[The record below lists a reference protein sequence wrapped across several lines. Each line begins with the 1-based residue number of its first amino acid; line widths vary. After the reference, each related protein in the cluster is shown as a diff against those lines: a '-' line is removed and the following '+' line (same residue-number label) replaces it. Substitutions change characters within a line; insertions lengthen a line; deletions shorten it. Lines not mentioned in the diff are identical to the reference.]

1 MEPSEFGPLGTSVE
15 GIWGVIMREH
25 LGLALQYLHDHQ
37 QETFNS
43 LKEFVAFPSVSAEPG
58 HYPDVYHAAEWAAGK
73 LLDMGM
79 HNVALFATSQHPIVY
94 GEHLE
99 AGKDS
104 PVVLI
109 YGHYDVEP
117 PDPLD
122 QWKSPPFKARVR
134 GDHVY
139 GRGVADMKGQL
150 ILCMAALE
158 AITHTGP
165 LPVNIKFLIEGEEEI
180 GSPSLGQFLPEHK
193 DLLQCDFALNLDTE
207 MVSIDLPT
215 ITYGMRGLSVCDVVV
230 SGPAWDLHSGLFGGA
245 VANPVQVLCK
255 LLAGLQ
261 DEDGRILLPGFYNH
275 VRPLSAEERKE
286 LNQTPL
292 DAAYLLE
299 QTGAPRLWGEQGY
312 TPVEHIAARPTL
324 DVNGIAG
331 GYSGAGVK
339 TIIPAAA
346 SSKVSLRLV
355 PDQDPS
361 EVFQMVKQ
369 YMQAHAPDTVRV
381 DVREIVNVP
390 PVITERGSMHVQA
403 LSEAL
408 HTVWGRRPLYIRL
421 GGSVPVVP
429 LVHKH
434 LGVETVNTG
443 FAILSD
449 CRAHSPDENLH
460 LPTWHHGMEAMVHFF
475 CNLG

>member
-1 MEPSEFGPLGTSVE
+1 
-15 GIWGVIMREH
+15 MREQ
-25 LGLALQYLHDHQ
+25 LGLALQYLHDHRQ
-37 QETFNS
+37 DFFTS

-58 HYPDVYHAAEWAAGK
+58 HYPDVHHAAEWVAGK
-73 LLDMGM
+73 LLDLGM
-79 HNVALFATSQHPIVY
+79 HNVALFATSGHPIVF
-94 GEHLE
+94 GEYLD
-99 AGKDS
+99 AGVKA

-158 AITHTGP
+158 AICETGP

-180 GSPSLGQFLPEHK
+180 GSPSLSKFVPEHK
-193 DLLQCDFALNLDTE
+193 EMLQCDFALNLDAE

-215 ITYGMRGLSVCDVVV
+215 ITYGMRGLSVCDVTV

-255 LLAGLQ
+255 LIAALQ
-261 DEDGRILLPGFYNH
+261 DENGHILLPGFYNR
-275 VRPLSAEERKE
+275 VRSLSTEERRE
-286 LNQTPL
+286 LNQTPM

-299 QTGAPRLWGEQGY
+299 QTGAPRLWGEAGY
-312 TPVEHIAARPTL
+312 TPVENIAARPTL
-324 DVNGIAG
+324 DVNGISG

-339 TIIPAAA
+339 TIIPARA
-346 SSKVSLRLV
+346 SAKVSLRLV

-361 EVFQMVKQ
+361 EVYQLLKQ
-369 YMQAHAPDTVRV
+369 FMQSHAPDSVKV
-381 DVREIVNVP
+381 DVREIVNVS
-390 PVITERGSMHVQA
+390 PVITNRNSTHVQA
-403 LSEAL
+403 LSDAL
-408 HTVWGRRPLYIRL
+408 HVVWGRRPLFLRL
-421 GGSVPVVP
+421 GGSVPIVP

-434 LGVETVNTG
+434 LGIETVNTG

-460 LPTWHHGMEAMVHFF
+460 LPTWYHGMEAMVHYFS
-475 CNLG
+475 NLA